1 MAYSTSLLLSY
12 LNIRAVIGALA
23 ILLPPLVLILN
34 WNPKIQSSISAYY
47 HVSATHDVF
56 VAVMCA
62 IGLFLFSYNGY
73 SDEWFLHKLM
83 GLGAIGIGLC
93 PTAFF
98 DDKNVLHTN
107 AFATIHNISA
117 VVLFAGM
124 AVMSFFF
131 FARNQD
137 ASGLSKKHK
146 AFNAKI
152 YQICGGIIAVVGL
165 LFGLRIIY
173 FLMIGSPVPRD
184 SSLFFVEWISIWSF
198 GVAWFLKSHIIFRI
212 LQNRGIK
219 LFEP

>member
-23 ILLPPLVLILN
+23 IILPPLVLVLN
-34 WNPKIQSSISAYY
+34 WNSKIESSISAYY
-47 HVSATHDVF
+47 HVPATHDVF

-62 IGLFLFSYNGY
+62 IGLFLFCYNGY
-73 SDEWFLHKLM
+73 SDESYLHKLM

-107 AFATIHNISA
+107 IFATIHSISA

-131 FARNQD
+131 FTRNQD
-137 ASGLSKKHK
+137 ASGLSDKHK
-146 AFNAKI
+146 VFNAKI
-152 YQICGGIIAVVGL
+152 YRACGGIIAVVGL
-165 LFGLRIIY
+165 LYGSRIIY
-173 FLMIGSPVPRD
+173 FLMIAPPVPRD
-184 SSLFFVEWISIWSF
+184 SSLFIVEWISIWSF
-198 GVAWFLKSHIIFRI
+198 GIAWFLKSHILFRI
-212 LQNRGIK
+212 LKARGVN
-219 LFEP
+219 LF